1 MLFRSEEELLVF
13 PHIANMILKV
23 NRRSGEIS
31 EWRPQL
37 FYEEGQRKSSLYNR
51 SSNYSFICQYDE
63 RRILAQT
70 SYDGSLLMIDIETG
84 EVVSRKC
91 VLSAAEYEKL
101 DNSVEKSAFRSQV
114 QSPYYYQEDGMHLS
128 LGDMMHYLSSGQDL
142 QEKRQIEA
150 STEGVE
156 NVDGSCGRKVYESV
170 IGA

>member
-1 MLFRSEEELLVF
+1 MM
-13 PHIANMILKV
+13 A
-23 NRRSGEIS
+23 
-31 EWRPQL
+31 
-37 FYEEGQRKSSLYNR
+37 
-51 SSNYSFICQYDE
+51 
-63 RRILAQT
+63 A
-70 SYDGSLLMIDIETG
+70 
-84 EVVSRKC
+84 SRKC

-170 IGA
+170 IGALGGRTNAAVKK